1 MKDIVSLF
9 NPYKRT
15 QNVKLSLL
23 TSSINGCCACG
34 CGVKL
39 KGKQVKWASKNCC
52 DSFYRKY
59 EVYRGNTNI
68 IRQELY
74 SIDRGYCRNCGVL
87 DPNWQA
93 DHIIPVHKGGG
104 ACGLENFQT
113 LCLDCHKEK
122 TKKDLHN
129 PK

>member
-1 MKDIVSLF
+1 MDISQIF
-9 NPYKRT
+9 DPYKRR
-15 QNVKLSLL
+15 QNIQLSKF
-23 TSSINGCCACG
+23 TKSINGYCACG
-34 CGVKL
+34 CGIKL
-39 KGKQVKWASKNCC
+39 KGRQKKWASKECC
-52 DSFYRKY
+52 SNFYAQY
-59 EVYRGNTNI
+59 EIYRGNATV
-68 IRQELY
+68 IRNQVY
-74 SIDRGYCRNCGVL
+74 YRDKGYCRMCGVL
-87 DPNWQA
+87 DYNWQA